1 MKNVTIK
8 DVAKTAGVSP
18 STVSRVIS
26 DSDRISMKTKQL
38 VRKTMKEL
46 GYHQNAIARS
56 LVTQKTN
63 TIGLVMA
70 RPTQEAFANPFFSGI
85 IQGIAAVTQ
94 EKHYSLILSS
104 TGDYQE
110 EQEET
115 LKLIRN
121 RRVDGVILM
130 ASRSND
136 ELINQLNDAD
146 FPFVLIGRSPEQKD
160 IPIVNN
166 DNIKDTYKA
175 VNFLLEKNYKNIIA
189 LSGPKEYIFSQ
200 DRALGYKKALKDYGD
215 KEPRMVFIND
225 FTYEDGYEGT
235 LEFLEY
241 NKKYSF
247 DAIFAFDD
255 MIALGAMRAIQDY
268 GFKIPEDIAI
278 IGFNDDP
285 MISYLKPALS
295 TVKLPIN
302 KMGEAAA
309 KMLIKMLNNESYKGE
324 EIILPTELVIRDT
337 LI

>member
-8 DVAKTAGVSP
+8 DVARVAGVSP

-26 DSDRISMKTKQL
+26 DSQRISQKTKKL

-70 RPTQEAFANPFFSGI
+70 RPTQEAFANPFFSEI
-85 IQGIAAVTQ
+85 IQGIAVVTQ
-94 EKHYSLILSS
+94 EKHYNLILSS
-104 TGDYQE
+104 TGDYHE

-115 LKLIRN
+115 IKLIRN

-136 ELINQLNDAD
+136 ELISQLLEVEI
-146 FPFVLIGRSPEQKD
+146 PFVLIGRSPEHQG

-166 DNIKDTYKA
+166 DNIRAVYDTVNYLFEKDYQ
-175 VNFLLEKNYKNIIA
+175 NIIA

-200 DRALGYKKALKDYGD
+200 DRILGYQKALVEHTHRNHRIIYID
-215 KEPRMVFIND
+215 D
-225 FTYEDGYEGT
+225 FTYGDGYQGT
-235 LEFLEY
+235 LEFLKS
-241 NKKYSF
+241 NKKYF

-255 MIALGAMRAIQDY
+255 MIAMGALHAVQDY
-268 GFKIPEDIAI
+268 GLRVPQDIGI
-278 IGFNDDP
+278 VGFNDDP
-285 MISYLKPALS
+285 MISYQRPALT
-295 TVKLPIN
+295 TVKIPIN
-302 KMGEAAA
+302 KMGREAA
-309 KMLIKMLNNESYKGE
+309 KMLINILDNKDYQGE
-324 EIILPTELVIRDT
+324 EIILETELIIRDT
-337 LI
+337 LQ